1 VPQHIAI
8 LLFDD
13 VEELD
18 AVGPWEVLA
27 DTWSWRRRRST
38 CCCTRAGSGPGR

>member
-1 VPQHIAI
+1 MTFPTVPMDSNHPAATKHIGI

-18 AVGPWEVLA
+18 AVGP
-27 DTWSWRRRRST
+27 
-38 CCCTRAGSGPGR
+38 

>member
-1 VPQHIAI
+1 MMGAEPQHIGI

-18 AVGPWEVLA
+18 APTL
-27 DTWSWRRRRST
+27 SRSRR
-38 CCCTRAGSGPGR
+38 A